1 MACFSRHDPLQS
13 GRKLLVRLGMHL
25 HRQLQADC
33 HTLGASPHGLVLL
46 HRNSSLPW
54 FILVPT
60 TDQLGLYQV
69 PPVQR
74 VAVEQEW
81 NDLALWVHS
90 RFACD
95 RVNVAAIGNLV
106 PQLHL
111 HVVGRRSDDPLWP
124 GVVWGRELPEGKWS
138 KGDLRSFQSELTRDL
153 WLSELDTK

>member
-1 MACFSRHDPLQS
+1 M
-13 GRKLLVRLGMHL
+13 
-25 HRQLQADC
+25 
-33 HTLGASPHGLVLL
+33 
-46 HRNSSLPW
+46 
-54 FILVPT
+54 PT

-81 NDLALWVHS
+81 NDLALWVHH

-124 GVVWGRELPEGKWS
+124 GVVWGRELPDGKWS
-138 KGDLRSFQSELTRDL
+138 EDDLRTFQTELARDL
-153 WLSELDTK
+153 WLSKLDTK